1 MTLGSDLE
9 IPRKVDLGGGRAL
22 VYHAPEGVLVAG
34 MGGSAISGD
43 LCRDSLEPR
52 ISVPFWISRDYSLPS
67 FVDRHF
73 LVLASSYSGNTEET
87 LSAYV
92 TAIERGCMVISLSSG
107 GRLEEFSRNLG
118 IPHLHLPSGM
128 LPRVALPFMLI
139 PILTVLNKV
148 GVIPPV
154 EDDVKRASESL
165 RGILSRNSVEIPLVD
180 NSAKKLAA
188 ELSGYI
194 PVVYG
199 WRHLS
204 SAAYRLMTDFQEN
217 SKVPAKS
224 AVLPEANHNEILGWQ
239 APKKLTALLAV
250 ILLRDRE
257 EPTEITARIEAT
269 RNLILRKRAGKIL
282 EILAEGETNL
292 QKSLS
297 TVYKGLI
304 TSYYL
309 AIANRV
315 DPWETMVIDLLKKE
329 LEIRLKTK
337 NEVSA
342 RIERLKP

>member
-1 MTLGSDLE
+1 
-9 IPRKVDLGGGRAL
+9 
-22 VYHAPEGVLVAG
+22 

-43 LCRDSLEPR
+43 LSRDALGPK
-52 ISVPFWISRDYSLPS
+52 ISVPFWACRDYSLPP
-67 FVDRHF
+67 FADRDF

-87 LSAYV
+87 LSAYA
-92 TAIERGCMVISLSSG
+92 TALERGCAVISLSSG
-107 GRLEEFSRNLG
+107 GMLEEFSRSLG

-139 PILTVLNKV
+139 PILTILNKL

-154 EDDVKRASESL
+154 EEDVIRTSETL
-165 RGILSRNSVEIPLVD
+165 KAILHLNSVETPTVD
-180 NSAKKLAA
+180 NSAKKLAV

-239 APKKLTALLAV
+239 ASKNLTAIFAV

-282 EILAEGETNL
+282 EMLAEGETNL

-315 DPWETMVIDLLKKE
+315 DPWETGVIDLLKRE

-337 NEVSA
+337 DEVSA